1 MQSSLIGKVEKA
13 KLYACEP
20 ERVTFSDF
28 TVTIRGDNHNHI
40 VHYKEGCWACNC
52 PFFESRNWCAHT
64 MAMQK
69 ILGVMLPEDDR
80 GEDLDPDAP

>member
-1 MQSSLIGKVEKA
+1 M
-13 KLYACEP
+13 P
-20 ERVTFSDF
+20 VTRTCHLQRFHGNHP
-28 TVTIRGDNHNHI
+28 RGDNHNHI